1 MEPFKQ
7 TPFGQTI
14 PKTCFM
20 YWDGSPFS
28 LLNYISVQSFRKFH
42 PDWDIKMYMPINR
55 TKTLSWFTHE
65 QKIAYNGPDYFDQ
78 LHKLDVIFISID
90 MNEIGFSNDASEVI
104 KSDYLRY
111 WLLYTYGGI
120 WSDCDII
127 YIKPL
132 SDVFTLPETRVI
144 ICCQQSGNIV
154 QGYPVGFLASE
165 KNNPFFKTVLDGCAR
180 FYNPLRYESLGSMLF
195 VNLFPQPSMLIGN
208 ENKNNII
215 IMDKWYYLPYDW
227 NKLHL
232 LYDISSFNPSL
243 SNSLIRPTTFGIHW
257 FNGAQRT
264 KEFLNNFIIDK
275 IDKIDKN
282 IPIFKYLEEYLNN
295 I

>member
-1 MEPFKQ
+1 MDNLG
-7 TPFGQTI
+7 PFGRSI

-42 PDWDIKMYMPINR
+42 PEWNIKMYMPINR

-65 QKIAYNGPDYFDQ
+65 QKIAYTGQDYFDKLHQ
-78 LHKLDVIFISID
+78 LNVEIISID

-111 WLLYTYGGI
+111 WLLYSYGGI

-132 SDVFTLPETRVI
+132 SDVFVSPETRLI
-144 ICCQQSGNIV
+144 ICCQQSGHIV

-165 KNNPFFKTVLDGCAR
+165 KNHPFFKTVIEGCTR

-195 VNLFPQPSMLIGN
+195 VHLFPNPSKLI
-208 ENKNNII
+208 ENNNNTI

-227 NKLHL
+227 DKLHL
-232 LYDISSFNPSL
+232 LFYSNNSSN
-243 SNSLIRPTTFGIHW
+243 NSLPPLLPSTTFGIHW
-257 FNGAQRT
+257 FNGAKLT
-264 KEFLNNFIIDK
+264 KEFLNNFNIE
-275 IDKIDKN
+275 KIDKN
-282 IPIFKYLEEYLNN
+282 IPIIKYLKEYLN